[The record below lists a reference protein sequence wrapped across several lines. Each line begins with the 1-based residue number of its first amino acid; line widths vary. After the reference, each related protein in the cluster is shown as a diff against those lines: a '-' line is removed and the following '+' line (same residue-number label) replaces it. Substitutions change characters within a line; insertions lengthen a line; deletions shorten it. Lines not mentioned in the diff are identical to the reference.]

1 MVLDRNLARQKCD
14 VNRMNDALVTS
25 LMQSALTTLMWIVAP
40 MLVIAIVVGIV
51 VSLIQTL
58 TSIQDQTF
66 SFAPRVIA
74 IFVVFLITFP
84 WILRVLTT
92 FTASI
97 FTDFTPFVK

>member
-1 MVLDRNLARQKCD
+1 
-14 VNRMNDALVTS
+14 MNDALVTT
-25 LMQSALTTLMWIVAP
+25 LIQNALTTLMWIAAP
-40 MLVIAIVVGIV
+40 MLIVAVVVGII

-74 IFVVFLITFP
+74 IFVVFLIVFP

-97 FTDFTPFVK
+97 LGDFTPFVN

>member
-1 MVLDRNLARQKCD
+1 
-14 VNRMNDALVTS
+14 MNDAQITTLI
-25 LMQSALTTLMWIVAP
+25 QSALTTLMWISAP
-40 MLVIAIVVGIV
+40 MLAIAVIVGVVM
-51 VSLIQTL
+51 SLIQTL

-97 FTDFTPFVK
+97 FGDFTPFVR

>member
-1 MVLDRNLARQKCD
+1 
-14 VNRMNDALVTS
+14 MNDALVTS
-25 LMQSALTTLMWIVAP
+25 LMQSALTTLLWIVGP
-40 MLVIAIVVGIV
+40 MLVAAILVGII

-74 IFVVFLITFP
+74 IFTIFLISFP

-92 FTASI
+92 FAASI
-97 FTDFTPFVK
+97 FGDFTPFVK

>member
-1 MVLDRNLARQKCD
+1 MQN
-14 VNRMNDALVTS
+14 ALS
-25 LMQSALTTLMWIVAP
+25 TLLWIVGP
-40 MLVIAIVVGIV
+40 MLAAAIVIGVV

-74 IFVVFLITFP
+74 IFAVFLISFP

-92 FTASI
+92 FAASI
-97 FTDFTPFVK
+97 FGDFTPFIK